1 MKKQLSS
8 PIKYLTVNEDDINW
22 GLTVTTVGYQSVS
35 PDSRYP
41 SKDHPSRYWFHPD
54 TGRVLQEYQLI
65 YITRGQGYFSSG
77 ELENAAV
84 GEGTILLLFPN
95 EWHSYRP
102 KTESGWDTYW
112 IGFKGAVADQLIRH
126 HFFSQ
131 QAPLHPVGFNE
142 PLLDL
147 FKQVIAL
154 AREERA
160 GFQQAIS
167 GIAMHMLGAV
177 YFTTKNNQFQDK
189 EMVTKI
195 EKARWLMR
203 EHPDGTIS
211 PEDLAKRLNMGYSWF
226 RRMFKQYTGLSP
238 TQYQQQIRLQQAKDL
253 LVSSGKTIKEI
264 AYELNFESANYFT
277 AFFKQKAGFTPAVFR
292 KRSHQPFIW

>member
-1 MKKQLSS
+1 MKKYQDS

-41 SKDHPSRYWFHPD
+41 SKDHPSRYWFNPD

-65 YITRGQGYFSSG
+65 YITRGAGHFSSRQLKN
-77 ELENAAV
+77 EDV
-84 GEGTILLLFPN
+84 DEGSMLLLFPN

-102 KTESGWDTYW
+102 KTDSGWDTYW
-112 IGFKGAVADQLIRH
+112 IGFKGAVADQVIRH
-126 HFFSQ
+126 NFFNRD
-131 QAPLHPVGFNE
+131 APLHHIGFNE
-142 PLLDL
+142 QLLDL

-154 AREERA
+154 AAEERA

-189 EMVTKI
+189 EIVTKI
-195 EKARWLMR
+195 EKARLLMR
-203 EHPDGTIS
+203 EHPDGSIS
-211 PEDLAKRLNMGYSWF
+211 PEELARRLNMGYSWF

-253 LVSSGKTIKEI
+253 LVSSGKTIKAI

-292 KRSHQPFIW
+292 KRSRKPVS

>member
-22 GLTVTTVGYQSVS
+22 GLTVTTVGYQSVA

-41 SKDHPSRYWFHPD
+41 SKDHPSRYWFRPD
-54 TGRVLQEYQLI
+54 TGRILQEYQLI
-65 YITRGQGYFSSG
+65 YITRGRGYFSSR
-77 ELENAAV
+77 ELKNAVV

-95 EWHSYRP
+95 EWHSYMP

-112 IGFKGAVADQLIRH
+112 IGFRGVVADQLIRH
-126 HFFSQ
+126 HFFDKQ
-131 QAPLHPVGFNE
+131 MPLHPVGFNE

-177 YFTTKNNQFQDK
+177 YFITKNNQFQDR

-195 EKARWLMR
+195 EKARLLMR
-203 EHPDGTIS
+203 EYPDGTIS
-211 PEDLAKRLNMGYSWF
+211 PEELARRLNMGYSWF

-292 KRSHQPFIW
+292 KRSHQPVR

>member
-41 SKDHPSRYWFHPD
+41 SKDHPSRYWFNPD

-77 ELENAAV
+77 ELKKTEV
-84 GEGTILLLFPN
+84 GEGTIFLLFPN
-95 EWHSYRP
+95 EWHSYLP
-102 KTESGWDTYW
+102 KIESGWDTYW
-112 IGFKGAVADQLIRH
+112 IGFKGVVADQLIRH
-126 HFFSQ
+126 HFFGK

-142 PLLDL
+142 QLLDL
-147 FKQVIAL
+147 FKQAIAL
-154 AREERA
+154 AREECA
-160 GFQQAIS
+160 GFQQAIA
-167 GIAMHMLGAV
+167 GIAMHMLGAI
-177 YFTTKNNQFQDK
+177 YFITKNNQFQDK
-189 EMVTKI
+189 EIVTKI
-195 EKARWLMR
+195 EKARLLMR
-203 EHPDGTIS
+203 EHPDGSIS
-211 PEDLAKRLNMGYSWF
+211 PEELAARLNMSYSWF

-277 AFFKQKAGFTPAVFR
+277 AFFKQNAGFTPAVFR
-292 KRSHQPFIW
+292 KRSHQPVMK

>member
-22 GLTVTTVGYQSVS
+22 GLTVTTVGYQSVL

-54 TGRVLQEYQLI
+54 TGRILQEYQLI
-65 YITRGQGYFSSG
+65 YITRGQGHFSG
-77 ELENAAV
+77 GALKNVPV

-95 EWHSYRP
+95 EWHSYQP
-102 KTESGWDTYW
+102 AIATGWDTYW
-112 IGFKGAVADQLIRH
+112 VGFKGGVADQLIRH
-126 HFFSQ
+126 HFFDKQ
-131 QAPLHPVGFNE
+131 TPLHAIGFNE
-142 PLLDL
+142 QLLDL

-177 YFTTKNNQFQDK
+177 YFITKNSQFQDK
-189 EMVTKI
+189 EIVTKI
-195 EKARWLMR
+195 EKARLLMR
-203 EHPDGTIS
+203 EYPDGTIP
-211 PEDLAKRLNMGYSWF
+211 PEELAARLNMGYSWF

-292 KRSHQPFIW
+292 KRSHQPVMK

>member
-1 MKKQLSS
+1 MKKYQDS

-41 SKDHPSRYWFHPD
+41 SKDHPSRYWFNPD
-54 TGRVLQEYQLI
+54 TGRILQEYQLI
-65 YITRGQGYFSSG
+65 YITRGAGRFSSG
-77 ELENAAV
+77 QLKNEDV
-84 GEGTILLLFPN
+84 DEGTMLLLFPN

-102 KTESGWDTYW
+102 KTDSGWDTYW
-112 IGFKGAVADQLIRH
+112 IGFKGVVADQVIRH
-126 HFFSQ
+126 HFFSRD
-131 QAPLHPVGFNE
+131 APLHHIGFNE
-142 PLLDL
+142 QLLDL

-154 AREERA
+154 AAEERA

-189 EMVTKI
+189 EIVTKI
-195 EKARWLMR
+195 EKARLLMR
-203 EHPDGTIS
+203 EHPDGSIS
-211 PEDLAKRLNMGYSWF
+211 PEELARRLNMGYSWF

-253 LVSSGKTIKEI
+253 LVSSGKTIKAI

-292 KRSHQPFIW
+292 KRSRKPVS